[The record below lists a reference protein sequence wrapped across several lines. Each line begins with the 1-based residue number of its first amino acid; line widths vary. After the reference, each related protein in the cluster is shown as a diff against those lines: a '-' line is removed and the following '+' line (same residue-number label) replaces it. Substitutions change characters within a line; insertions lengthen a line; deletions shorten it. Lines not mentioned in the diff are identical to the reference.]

1 MAIKKRGSVNAMSKA
16 GQSRA
21 LFRAVNVKGWAFVV
35 AVTVLLEAITR
46 AGLISDYFPPPTVML
61 GALARGLVSGEI
73 SSQIAATLLAYTEG
87 LALAA
92 ILAVFVGIL
101 MGTFRTFYNAV
112 KVIVEL
118 LRPVPAVSLIPLAIL
133 LFGLG
138 YGMRVSVIAFAAFW
152 PILINTF
159 YGVRA
164 VDPVAIDTA
173 RNFGI
178 SGARILWRVTLPS
191 ALPSIATGFRI
202 SAAIALVLAITA
214 ELIAGNTGIG
224 YYVAQ
229 TEQAGNLPG
238 MYAGIL
244 FAGILGY
251 ALNLLFRTVEQ
262 RVLFWGASYRNQA
275 T

>member
-1 MAIKKRGSVNAMSKA
+1 MDKA
-16 GQSRA
+16 RRTGIW
-21 LFRAVNVKGWAFVV
+21 RAVNVRGWAFVIV
-35 AVTVLLEAITR
+35 VTALLETATR
-46 AGLISDYFPPPTVML
+46 TGLISNYFPPPTVMF
-61 GALARGLVSGEI
+61 GALLGGLVSGEL
-73 SSQIAATLLAYTEG
+73 SGQIGATLLAYAEG

-92 ILAVFVGIL
+92 VLAVFAGVL

-112 KVIVEL
+112 RVIVEL
-118 LRPVPAVSLIPLAIL
+118 LRPVPAVSLVPLAIL

-159 YGVRA
+159 YGVRGI
-164 VDPVAIDTA
+164 DPVAVDTA
-173 RNFGI
+173 RNFGL
-178 SGARILWRVTLPS
+178 SRAAILWRVVLPS

-214 ELIAGNTGIG
+214 ELIAGDSGVG

-229 TEQAGNLPG
+229 MEQAARLPE

-244 FAGILGY
+244 LAGILGY
-251 ALNLLFRTVEQ
+251 ALNLLFRAVEQ
-262 RVLFWGASYRNQA
+262 RVLFWGSSYRSQP

>member
-1 MAIKKRGSVNAMSKA
+1 MVEQGAEHVMDKARQAWIWRAI
-16 GQSRA
+16 
-21 LFRAVNVKGWAFVV
+21 NVKGWAFVV

-46 AGLISDYFPPPTVML
+46 AGFISEYFPPPTEMF

-73 SSQIAATLLAYTEG
+73 SSQIGATLLAYAEG
-87 LALAA
+87 LGLAA

-101 MGTFRTFYNAV
+101 MGRFRTFYNTV

-164 VDPVAIDTA
+164 IDPVGADTA
-173 RNFGI
+173 RNFGL
-178 SGARILWRVTLPS
+178 SSAAILWRVTLPS

-214 ELIAGNTGIG
+214 ELIAGDSGIG

-229 TEQAGNLPG
+229 TEQANRLPE

-251 ALNLLFRTVEQ
+251 ALNLLFRTIEQ
-262 RVLFWGASYRNQA
+262 NVLFWGSSNREQA
-275 T
+275 I

>member
-1 MAIKKRGSVNAMSKA
+1 
-16 GQSRA
+16 
-21 LFRAVNVKGWAFVV
+21 LFRAINVKGWAFVV
-35 AVTVLLEAITR
+35 AVTVLLEAIVR

-61 GALARGLVSGEI
+61 TALAEGLISGEI
-73 SSQIAATLLAYTEG
+73 SSQIGATLLAYAEG

-101 MGTFRTFYNAV
+101 MGAFKTFYNAV

-138 YGMRVSVIAFAAFW
+138 YGMRVFVIAFAAFW

-202 SAAIALVLAITA
+202 SAAIALVLTITA
-214 ELIAGNTGIG
+214 ELIAGNSGIG

-229 TEQAGNLPG
+229 TELANRLPE

-251 ALNLLFRTVEQ
+251 ALNLLFRTIEQ
-262 RVLFWGASYRNQA
+262 RVLFWGASHQDEA
-275 T
+275 I